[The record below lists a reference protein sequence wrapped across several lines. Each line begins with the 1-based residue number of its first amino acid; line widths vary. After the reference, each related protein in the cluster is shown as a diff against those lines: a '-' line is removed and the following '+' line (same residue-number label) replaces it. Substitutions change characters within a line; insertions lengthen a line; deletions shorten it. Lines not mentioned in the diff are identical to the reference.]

1 MKQLF
6 HLITVHK
13 KKILWGIAGIVVA
26 LQFFRPERNLGNA
39 TSPNDI
45 AHATAVPQQVQSIL
59 TASCFDCHS
68 DHTEY
73 PAYTNIQPVGWWMAD
88 HIIEAKKE
96 LNFSQFNTYSIMRK
110 MKKYR
115 EIEEQIEESEMP
127 LDSYLWIHGE
137 AELSP
142 PQKKL
147 VVDWAIENRMILE
160 KQYPDSI
167 PKKRK

>member
-6 HLITVHK
+6 HSIAVHK
-13 KKILWGIAGIVVA
+13 KKILWGVVGIVVA

-39 TSPNDI
+39 ASQNDI
-45 AHATAVPQQVQSIL
+45 THATLVPQEIQTIL

-73 PAYTNIQPVGWWMAD
+73 PVYTNIQPVGWWMAD

-96 LNFSQFNTYSIMRK
+96 LNFSQFNTYSIKRK
-110 MKKYR
+110 IKKYR
-115 EIEEQIEESEMP
+115 EIEEQIVEGEMP

-137 AELSP
+137 AKLDP
-142 PQKKL
+142 NQKKL
-147 VVDWAIENRMILE
+147 MIDWAVENRMTLE

-167 PKKRK
+167 PKKR